1 MIQVLLAPFELDF
14 MQRAFLAALVVGGL
28 CSTLGTYVVLRK
40 LSFIGDGLAHASF
53 AGIVIA
59 YLRGGSFWIGA
70 AIATIVT
77 ALGIGFVHRRANV
90 SLDTAIGVLFTGAFA
105 LGIFL
110 MSRSTR
116 ATLDLQSFLFGNIL
130 GVSPNDLALVV
141 GLGVIVAVVVGAL
154 WRPLLYTSFDRVVAQ
169 AAGIQERFVDDALLV
184 VLALTIIV
192 SLQLVGIVLVAALL
206 VTPAAAAAQLTK
218 RFIPMMLLSAG
229 FGIFSAVGGLYA
241 SYQLQA
247 SSGATIVLLATL
259 LFFASLGVKALRTR
273 AARNSSP

>member
-70 AIATIVT
+70 AIATIIT

-273 AARNSSP
+273 AVR

>member
-1 MIQVLLAPFELDF
+1 MMDWLLAPFEYDF
-14 MQRAFLAALVVGGL
+14 MQRAFLAALIVGGL

-90 SLDTAIGVLFTGAFA
+90 SLDTAIGVLFTAAFA
-105 LGIFL
+105 LGVFL

-116 ATLDLQSFLFGNIL
+116 ATLDLQSFLFGSIL
-130 GVSPNDLALVV
+130 GVSRDDLFIVLGLGFIVALV
-141 GLGVIVAVVVGAL
+141 IGAL
-154 WRPLLYTSFDRVVAQ
+154 WRPLLYTSFDPVVAQ
-169 AAGIQERFVDDALLV
+169 ASGIREGLVDNALLV
-184 VLALTIIV
+184 ILALTIIV

-218 RFIPMMLLSAG
+218 RFVPMMLLSAT
-229 FGIFSAVGGLYA
+229 FGIFASVAGLYA
-241 SYQLQA
+241 SFQLHA
-247 SSGATIVLLATL
+247 ASGATIVLLATVI
-259 LFFASLGVKALRTR
+259 FFVALGISATR
-273 AARNSSP
+273 RRQRAV